1 MGFTHLEVHSH
12 FTLLGAT
19 PSVAELAVRGREDG
33 LTHLALTD
41 TNVLYGAVAFARACR
56 AAELQ
61 PVIGMTLAVSEPDLP
76 SPLPENAGAYPGQLV
91 LLATGPAGYRS
102 LCRLSSL
109 IQGSP
114 ERETLAARGLGWD
127 ELTAHREGLVC
138 LSGGRRGWIERYL
151 RAGDYAAAQLCA
163 GRLAGIFEDNAALAL
178 ELHDP
183 EDERISTEVVAIGR
197 RLGLPVVAV
206 QPVYSLAPSDAPKLR
221 LLAAIRANTLLDNPI
236 DFAADESEREGVESE
251 EASEES
257 NERRRDPSLKTR
269 RDSGLGSHPL
279 RMTARDFTDFAV
291 SGSTDSG
298 ARLTDFS
305 DRAASCLE
313 ESHWLSPVEV
323 ASRFARFSAA
333 LDRTAEI
340 AARCRDCLPDG
351 RAIWPALK
359 LPATQTP
366 DEALA
371 ELAWAGFRKLEA
383 GNSELRSE
391 INNPPSTSSLQQS
404 TSRNQRP
411 ASTNQLPASARLV
424 HELAAINSH
433 GYAPLFLV
441 VADIVRFAR
450 EHDIPVSTRGSVANS
465 LVAYCAG
472 ITTVDPL
479 EHGLLFE
486 RFLNPARANP
496 PDIDLDFCSRRRD
509 EVLRYVRDTYGP
521 DRVALIGTVSTLRA
535 QSAVRETGKVMGL
548 ADARIDH
555 LVSLLPHNWHP
566 DPRRRDKRTMDDV
579 LAALDDPAE
588 QAVVRAAYGLVG
600 QPDHLSVHP
609 GGVVITPGPLTDV
622 LPVQWAPKGFLIT
635 QFEHSDVEALG
646 LPKMDLLGI
655 RALTVLADAAELA
668 RRRHDPAFRLVD
680 IPLDDPATAALIER
694 AETIGVFQCES
705 DGAQRTLRKLKAR
718 TVADLAV
725 ANAFFKPGPAMG
737 GMAAAFV
744 RRYRGEE
751 AVAYLHPALKPILG
765 PTKGVLIFQEQIL
778 RLAREIAGLTWAQAD
793 QLRRGMSHF
802 GADQM
807 TAIREQFVQGC
818 RRPPPEGPGFS
829 LAQANT
835 LWDQVMPF
843 AGYGFNQ
850 GHATAYADVSFRSAY
865 LKAHFPVEF
874 LCARL
879 ADHGGFHHPAIY
891 MAEAVR
897 LGFAV
902 RPPHVN
908 FSGAAFALT
917 ADDRPRSINDGAW
930 KTGGQRSSIVERQSS
945 SLFMGLGQV
954 RDLRRA
960 AITGI
965 LQERERTAFTSVR
978 DLVRRV
984 DLRPKEIDHLIR
996 CGALDELAECRAAL
1010 LAEAGQINRSSAEQ
1024 MTFDFAA
1031 AEVAPETLRQ
1041 RWDWE
1046 AELLGLPVSAFA
1058 DPLALVRERLPVHTP
1073 LAALADSRGRPTAAV
1088 GVRLPGWTGGP
1099 GFFMGDG
1106 ETFVIVR
1113 GDKTAKHP
1121 PPWQPLLVQG
1131 RWIGDGW
1138 GSFWLQADQINPVQ
1152 AV

>member
-1 MGFTHLEVHSH
+1 MKS
-12 FTLLGAT
+12 
-19 PSVAELAVRGREDG
+19 
-33 LTHLALTD
+33 
-41 TNVLYGAVAFARACR
+41 N
-56 AAELQ
+56 
-61 PVIGMTLAVSEPDLP
+61 
-76 SPLPENAGAYPGQLV
+76 
-91 LLATGPAGYRS
+91 
-102 LCRLSSL
+102 
-109 IQGSP
+109 
-114 ERETLAARGLGWD
+114 
-127 ELTAHREGLVC
+127 
-138 LSGGRRGWIERYL
+138 
-151 RAGDYAAAQLCA
+151 YA
-163 GRLAGIFEDNAALAL
+163 
-178 ELHDP
+178 
-183 EDERISTEVVAIGR
+183 
-197 RLGLPVVAV
+197 
-206 QPVYSLAPSDAPKLR
+206 
-221 LLAAIRANTLLDNPI
+221 
-236 DFAADESEREGVESE
+236 
-251 EASEES
+251 
-257 NERRRDPSLKTR
+257 
-269 RDSGLGSHPL
+269 
-279 RMTARDFTDFAV
+279 
-291 SGSTDSG
+291 
-298 ARLTDFS
+298 
-305 DRAASCLE
+305 
-313 ESHWLSPVEV
+313 
-323 ASRFARFSAA
+323 
-333 LDRTAEI
+333 
-340 AARCRDCLPDG
+340 
-351 RAIWPALK
+351 
-359 LPATQTP
+359 
-366 DEALA
+366 
-371 ELAWAGFRKLEA
+371 KLETEND
-383 GNSELRSE
+383 NS
-391 INNPPSTSSLQQS
+391 PSTSSVQL
-404 TSRNQRP
+404 P
-411 ASTNQLPASARLV
+411 ASSNQLPASRLA

-433 GYAPLFLV
+433 GYAPLFLI
-441 VADIVRFAR
+441 VADIVRFAH

-472 ITTVDPL
+472 ITTVDPIA
-479 EHGLLFE
+479 HGLLFE

-509 EVLRYVRDTYGP
+509 EVLRYVRDSYGP

-555 LVSLLPHNWHP
+555 LVSLLPHHWHP

-588 QAVVRAAYGLVG
+588 REVVRAAYTLVG

-635 QFEHSDVEALG
+635 QFEHGDVEALG

-668 RRRHDPAFRLVD
+668 RQRHDPAFHLAD

-751 AVAYLHPALKPILG
+751 PVAYLHPALKPILG
-765 PTKGVLIFQEQIL
+765 PTQGVLIFQEQIL

-807 TAIREQFVQGC
+807 TAIQEQFVQGC
-818 RRPPPEGPGFS
+818 RRPPPEGPGFT
-829 LAQANT
+829 LNQANT
-835 LWDQVMPF
+835 LWEQVMPF

-865 LKAHFPVEF
+865 LKAHYPAEF

-908 FSGAAFALT
+908 FSGESFSLT
-917 ADDRPRSINDGAW
+917 NDERRTTMEERHSMPDGEP
-930 KTGGQRSSIVERQSS
+930 SSFVSGPSS
-945 SLFMGLGQV
+945 ALFMGLGQV
-954 RDLRRA
+954 RDLRHA
-960 AITGI
+960 AITDI
-965 LQERERTAFTSVR
+965 LRERERAAFTGVR
-978 DLVRRV
+978 DLLRRV

-996 CGALDELAECRAAL
+996 CGALDGLGENGAAL
-1010 LAEAGQINRSSAEQ
+1010 LAEAGEVRRGSAEQ

-1031 AEVAPETLRQ
+1031 PKVPAETLRQ
-1041 RWDWE
+1041 RWNWE
-1046 AELLGLPVSAFA
+1046 AELLGLPVSAFS
-1058 DPLALVRERLPVHTP
+1058 DPLALVREHLPAHAP
-1073 LAALADSRGRPTAAV
+1073 LAELPASRGRPTLVA

-1099 GFFMGDG
+1099 GFFLGDG
-1106 ETFVIVR
+1106 ATFIIVKA
-1113 GDKTAKHP
+1113 DKAAKHP
-1121 PPWQPLLVQG
+1121 APWQPLLVQG

-1138 GSFWLQADQINPVQ
+1138 GSFWLHADRISLMERKP
-1152 AV
+1152 